1 METKISKAQ
10 LEVWE
15 WKNNLYEEI
24 KHLDDDKKLA
34 YIQNKVKDTIEK
46 YFKDRKVKLISQAH
60 KS

>member
-24 KHLDDDKKLA
+24 KDIPRLKNLE
-34 YIQNKVKDTIEK
+34 YIKNKVS
-46 YFKDRKVKLISQAH
+46 KLLKQIKQD
-60 KS
+60 KQIGTD